1 MSTET
6 NGWTR
11 VTDRLRELLLPALTL
26 AIVGSVWC
34 MGYLREKE
42 AMLAESFASP
52 ISDARQSELEDEKE
66 EEENTTDGET
76 SHEPGELI
84 TSAAE

>member
-1 MSTET
+1 MSSET
-6 NGWTR
+6 TWWTR
-11 VTDRLRELLLPALTL
+11 TTDKLRELLLPALTL

-42 AMLAESFASP
+42 AILAESFAWP
-52 ISDARQSELEDEKE
+52 VGDARLNELEDD
-66 EEENTTDGET
+66 EEENATDGET
-76 SHEPGELI
+76 SYASGELV